1 MSESGKPRAVNVTA
15 AQIAPEAPREG
26 NMSITGRLRP
36 VLVAVLVA
44 AEAAVTAAVV
54 AFDAALDND
63 IWDISRGNMI
73 RVDAI

>member
-1 MSESGKPRAVNVTA
+1 
-15 AQIAPEAPREG
+15 
-26 NMSITGRLRP
+26 MSITGRLRP